1 MSQQPGGAV
10 DRRLKIEIERTASRS
25 HVQQNDRL
33 DVLGVWLLLLFVAV
47 FFGIA
52 AEEARKPS
60 LFATSQ
66 SAATGPSMPLRM
78 LMGTETPANKEEKEP
93 TKEPRK

>member
-1 MSQQPGGAV
+1 M
-10 DRRLKIEIERTASRS
+10 DRRLKIENERTESRS
-25 HVQQNDRL
+25 LMQQNDRL
-33 DVLGVWLLLLFVAV
+33 DLLGVWLLLLFVAV

-52 AEEARKPS
+52 AEEANKPS

-66 SAATGPSMPLRM
+66 NAEIGTASPLRM
-78 LMGTETPANKEEKEP
+78 LMGTESPTEKEEKEP

>member
-1 MSQQPGGAV
+1 M
-10 DRRLKIEIERTASRS
+10 DRRLRIENERNESRS
-25 HVQQNDRL
+25 YVRQNDRL

-60 LFATSQ
+60 LFSTSQ
-66 SAATGPSMPLRM
+66 SAATEISSPLRM
-78 LMGTETPANKEEKEP
+78 LMGTENPPEKEEKET

>member
-1 MSQQPGGAV
+1 M
-10 DRRLKIEIERTASRS
+10 DRRLKIENERSQSRS

-66 SAATGPSMPLRM
+66 NAATNTSNPLRM
-78 LMGTETPANKEEKEP
+78 LMGIETPASKEEIEP